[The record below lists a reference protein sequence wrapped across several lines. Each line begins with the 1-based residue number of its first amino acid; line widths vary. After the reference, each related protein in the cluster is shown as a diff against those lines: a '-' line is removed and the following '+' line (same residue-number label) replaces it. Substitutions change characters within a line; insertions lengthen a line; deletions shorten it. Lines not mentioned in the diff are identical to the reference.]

1 MMCGFNVFSRVFILV
16 VVILLV
22 VWLALDTSKRPT
34 QLISFGGV
42 CVFIV
47 LIFLFSAHRTMVSF
61 PLSHS
66 LYCDDISFET
76 FLAIVSQ
83 IISVLVPLSSYN
95 LVELL
100 AWNNSDFYGDCFM
113 YLMAKAFLF
122 FTFCFRYHGGLC
134 FGVSGYSSALAFLL
148 YERSLDL

>member
-1 MMCGFNVFSRVFILV
+1 MV

>member
-16 VVILLV
+16 VVVLLV

-76 FLAIVSQ
+76 FLGIVSQ

-134 FGVSGYSSALAFLL
+134 FGVSGCSSVLAFLL

>member
-1 MMCGFNVFSRVFILV
+1 MV
-16 VVILLV
+16 VVVLLV

-42 CVFIV
+42 CVFIM

-76 FLAIVSQ
+76 FLGIVSQ

-100 AWNNSDFYGDCFM
+100 AWNNSELYGDCFM

>member
-1 MMCGFNVFSRVFILV
+1 MMFGFNVFSRVFILV
-16 VVILLV
+16 VVVLFV

-42 CVFIV
+42 CVFIM

-76 FLAIVSQ
+76 FLGIVSQ

-100 AWNNSDFYGDCFM
+100 AWNNSELYGDCFM